1 MNNTAFQEALT
12 FAQQVS
18 NPHSPYGLCR
28 VLGIEIIS
36 DKPMHKDGY
45 LVCRDGCKLIFV
57 NSLIHNPHR
66 RKFIVSHEIGHFLLH
81 RDNLYCCDNIL
92 EIGTSSINTSH
103 QEYEANRFASEYL
116 MPQEELISLLP
127 SKPLQFSDI
136 SKIASHFNVSMTSA
150 ALRSVKLS
158 KSEDEILICYDGQ
171 RLKWFSSCLLY
182 TSPSPRD

>member
-18 NPHSPYGLCR
+18 NLHSPYCLCR

-36 DKPMHKDGY
+36 DKPLHKDGY

-81 RDNLYCCDNIL
+81 RDNLYCYI
-92 EIGTSSINTSH
+92 
-103 QEYEANRFASEYL
+103 EYL
-116 MPQEELISLLP
+116 RNRNIFYQHIAPRIRGKQICVRISYASRRTYLATSIKAITIFRHLKNC
-127 SKPLQFSDI
+127 KPF
-136 SKIASHFNVSMTSA
+136 
-150 ALRSVKLS
+150 
-158 KSEDEILICYDGQ
+158 
-171 RLKWFSSCLLY
+171 
-182 TSPSPRD
+182 

>member
-92 EIGTSSINTSH
+92 EIGTSSINTSR
-103 QEYEANRFASEYL
+103 QEYEETDLRQNILCLKKNLSRYFHQSHYNFQTFQKLQAIL
-116 MPQEELISLLP
+116 MCQ
-127 SKPLQFSDI
+127 
-136 SKIASHFNVSMTSA
+136 
-150 ALRSVKLS
+150 
-158 KSEDEILICYDGQ
+158 
-171 RLKWFSSCLLY
+171 
-182 TSPSPRD
+182 

>member
-92 EIGTSSINTSH
+92 EIGTSSINTSR

-150 ALRSVKLS
+150 ALRNYQKAKMKYLFAMMVN
-158 KSEDEILICYDGQ
+158 G
-171 RLKWFSSCLLY
+171 
-182 TSPSPRD
+182 

>member
-1 MNNTAFQEALT
+1 MNNTAFQEVLT

-103 QEYEANRFASEYL
+103 QEYEANRFA
-116 MPQEELISLLP
+116 
-127 SKPLQFSDI
+127 
-136 SKIASHFNVSMTSA
+136 
-150 ALRSVKLS
+150 
-158 KSEDEILICYDGQ
+158 
-171 RLKWFSSCLLY
+171 
-182 TSPSPRD
+182 

>member
-18 NPHSPYGLCR
+18 KPHSPYDLCR

-45 LVCRDGCKLIFV
+45 LVCRDGCKLIFI
-57 NSLIHNPHR
+57 NSLIHNLHR
-66 RKFIVSHEIGHFLLH
+66 RKFIVSHELGHFLLH
-81 RDNLYCCDNIL
+81 RDSLYCCDNIL
-92 EIGTSSINTSH
+92 EIGTSSINTSR
-103 QEYEANRFASEYL
+103 QEYEANKFASEYL

-136 SKIASHFNVSMTSA
+136 SNVIY
-150 ALRSVKLS
+150 
-158 KSEDEILICYDGQ
+158 IL
-171 RLKWFSSCLLY
+171 FM
-182 TSPSPRD
+182 

>member
-92 EIGTSSINTSH
+92 EIGTSSINTSR

-116 MPQEELISLLP
+116 MPQEELSRYFHQ
-127 SKPLQFSDI
+127 SHYNFQTFQKLQ
-136 SKIASHFNVSMTSA
+136 A
-150 ALRSVKLS
+150 
-158 KSEDEILICYDGQ
+158 ILMCQ
-171 RLKWFSSCLLY
+171 
-182 TSPSPRD
+182 